1 MLFKWFDAK
10 AANQFGNELAQFFI
24 ERMPLDTQKNEKK
37 FAAKTSDLLSKLS
50 LRLSQFKSSSKLNF
64 YTKAQLA
71 NSFKWTLKDA
81 GYDAKYIDDLTEWL
95 VKQL

>member
-1 MLFKWFDAK
+1 MLFGWFDAK
-10 AANQFGNELAQFFI
+10 AANAFGTELAAFFMARI
-24 ERMPLDTQKNEKK
+24 PLDTHKNEKK
-37 FAAKTSDLLSKLS
+37 FAIRINEVLGKMS
-50 LRLSQFKSSSKLNF
+50 LRVNQFKATNKLNI

-81 GYDAKYIDDLTEWL
+81 GYEPKYSDELTEWL